1 LKTEIFSGAGAE
13 KIVSRSGCKCQ
24 ASMINL
30 QSEQDGLAYGR
41 ENKMGLDQ
49 YLYASNYL
57 SGGEWQEQA
66 TRDAYAKVSDAIGA
80 GDFENEEYPSIT
92 VKVKVG
98 YWRKANQIH
107 QWFVDNVQE
116 GEDNCAEYYVSREQ
130 LQELNDVCMKVWK
143 SKNKELA
150 EELLPTQAGFFFGSY
165 EIDEWYWEQVE
176 DTLVQLGRILSK
188 VPEGWSF
195 AYKSSW

>member
-1 LKTEIFSGAGAE
+1 
-13 KIVSRSGCKCQ
+13 
-24 ASMINL
+24 
-30 QSEQDGLAYGR
+30 
-41 ENKMGLDQ
+41 MGLDQ

-57 SGGEWQEQA
+57 SGGDWQEQA
-66 TRDAYAKVSDAIGA
+66 TKEAYAKVSDALGA
-80 GDFENEEYPSIT
+80 GDFENEEFPSIT
-92 VKVKVG
+92 VSVKVG

-107 QWFVDNVQE
+107 QWFVDNVQD

-143 SKNKELA
+143 SKNKRIA
-150 EELLPTQAGFFFGSY
+150 EDLLPTQVGFFYGSY